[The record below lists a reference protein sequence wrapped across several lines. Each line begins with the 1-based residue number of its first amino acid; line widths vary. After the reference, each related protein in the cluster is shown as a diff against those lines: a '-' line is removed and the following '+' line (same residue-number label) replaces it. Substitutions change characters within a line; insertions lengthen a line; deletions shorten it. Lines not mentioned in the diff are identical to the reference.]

1 MAETDRAEATITG
14 RIDLK
19 LAAVLIALSLVLLL
33 FANGRNTIA
42 AAAWLAPIFLLR
54 FVRSH
59 SPRLGLPVAW
69 LVLSGAFIFQFRGM
83 VPLPPIWYLVLAAV
97 YGLVE
102 TVPFAL
108 DRIAS
113 HRIGGFRSTLVL
125 PCGWVLSEYLVATFT
140 PYGSWGAA
148 AYSQHENLT
157 LLQILSITGLYG
169 VSFLIAWFAAIC
181 NWAWERQFEWQ
192 EIKRGAAWAATVA
205 VAVGFYGGV
214 RLGLTRPDDPTVR
227 IASLTRPDIEVIPSP
242 EIGERIFSGTQTADD
257 TDQVRRRGH
266 SINNDLL
273 SRTEREA
280 IAGARIVI
288 WGETNGF
295 VLKDDEDQLIQ
306 RGIELA
312 RDREIYLGMGLA
324 TWNSERSS
332 PLENKI
338 VLITP
343 DGEVAWESYK
353 AIPVPGSEAEMSARD
368 DGRIR
373 MIESPYG
380 RLSSAICFDMD
391 FPGLLKQAGRLHTDV
406 MLVPSNDWKA
416 IDPWHSEMARF
427 RAIEQGFNL
436 VRHTSGG
443 LSIATDYQGRVLSRM
458 DHYTT
463 AERVMISE
471 VPTRGVNTIY
481 SWIGDL
487 FSWVCIATLLGLLW
501 LARRR
506 PTVSISGD

>member
-19 LAAVLIALSLVLLL
+19 SAAVLIALSLVLLL

-42 AAAWLAPIFLLR
+42 VAAWLALIFLLR
-54 FVRSH
+54 FVRTH
-59 SPRLGLPVAW
+59 SPRFGLPVAW

-83 VPLPPIWYLVLAAV
+83 VPLPQIWYLVLAVV

-108 DRIAS
+108 DRIAA

-125 PCGWVLSEYLVATFT
+125 PCGWVLTEYLVATFT
-140 PYGSWGAA
+140 PYGSWGAL

-157 LLQILSITGLYG
+157 LLQVLSITGLYG

-181 NWAWERQFEWQ
+181 SWAWERQFEWK
-192 EIKRGAAWAATVA
+192 EIRHGAAWTAAVA
-205 VAVGFYGGV
+205 VAVCFYGGA
-214 RLGLTRPDDPTVR
+214 RLRLTPPDDPTVR
-227 IASLTRPDIEVIPSP
+227 VASLTKPDIELIPSP
-242 EIGERIFSGTQTADD
+242 EIAERIFSGSKTAED
-257 TDQVRRRGH
+257 TDQVRRRGR

-273 SRTEREA
+273 SRSDREA
-280 IAGARIVI
+280 LAGARIVI
-288 WGETNGF
+288 WGEGNAF
-295 VLKDDEDQLIQ
+295 ALKDDEQQLIQ
-306 RGIELA
+306 QGIELA
-312 RDREIYLGMGLA
+312 RDRKIYLGMGLA
-324 TWNSERSS
+324 TWNSESSS

-343 DGEVAWESYK
+343 NGEVAWESYK
-353 AIPVPGSEAEMSARD
+353 AIPVPGSEAAVSARD

-391 FPGLLKQAGRLHTDV
+391 FPGLLRQAGRLRTDV
-406 MLVPSNDWKA
+406 MLVPSNDWKE

-463 AERVMISE
+463 ADRVMISE
-471 VPTRGVNTIY
+471 VPTRGVNTVY
-481 SWIGDL
+481 SWIGDF
-487 FSWVCIATLLGLLW
+487 FSWVCIATLLGLLR
-501 LARRR
+501 LAWRR
-506 PTVSISGD
+506 PAVSIAGD

>member
-1 MAETDRAEATITG
+1 MDERETTAPALRDGANR
-14 RIDLK
+14 K
-19 LAAVLIALSLVLLL
+19 LAYWGMLAFLLL
-33 FANGRNTIA
+33 LCANGRNTIA
-42 AAAWLAPIFLLR
+42 VAAWLAPIFLLR
-54 FVRSH
+54 FVRSK
-59 SPRLGLPVAW
+59 SPRLGLSVAW

-83 VPLPPIWYLVLAAV
+83 VPLPPVWYLVLAVV

-108 DRIAS
+108 DRIAAN
-113 HRIGGFRSTLVL
+113 RIGGFTSTLVL
-125 PCGWVLSEYLVATFT
+125 PCGWVLTEYLVATLT

-181 NWAWERQFEWQ
+181 NWAWERRFEWQ
-192 EIKRGAAWAATVA
+192 EIRRGAVWTAAVA
-205 VAVGFYGGV
+205 VAVCFYGGA
-214 RLGLTRPDDPTVR
+214 RLGLTPPDDPTVR
-227 IASLTRPDIEVIPSP
+227 IASLTRPDIELIPSP
-242 EIGERIFSGTQTADD
+242 EISERIFSGTQTADD
-257 TDQVRRRGH
+257 TDQVRRRGN

-273 SRTEREA
+273 SRSEREA

-288 WGETNGF
+288 WGEANAF
-295 VLKDDEDQLIQ
+295 VWKDDEDLLIQ

-312 RDREIYLGMGLA
+312 RDREIYLGMGLG
-324 TWNSERSS
+324 TWNSESSS

-343 DGEVAWESYK
+343 NGEVAWESYK
-353 AIPVPGSEAEMSARD
+353 AIPVPGSEAAMSARD

-391 FPGLLKQAGRLHTDV
+391 FPGLLKQAGKLHTDV
-406 MLVPSNDWKA
+406 MLVPSNDWKE

-463 AERVMISE
+463 ADRVMISE
-471 VPTRGVNTIY
+471 VPTRGVNTVY
-481 SWIGDL
+481 SRIGDL
-487 FSWVCIATLLGLLW
+487 FSWVCIATLLGLLG
-501 LARRR
+501 LAWWR
-506 PTVSISGD
+506 PTVSTAGD

>member
-1 MAETDRAEATITG
+1 MAENETAPGQLDRANRTSAYWG
-14 RIDLK
+14 V
-19 LAAVLIALSLVLLL
+19 LAFLLLL
-33 FANGRNTIA
+33 FSNGRNTIA
-42 AAAWLAPIFLLR
+42 VAAWLAPVFLLR
-54 FVRSH
+54 FVRTH
-59 SPRLGLPVAW
+59 SPRFGLLVAW
-69 LVLSGAFIFQFRGM
+69 LVLSGAFVFQFRGM
-83 VPLPPIWYLVLAAV
+83 VPLPYMWYLVLAAV

-108 DRIAS
+108 DRIAA

-125 PCGWVLSEYLVATFT
+125 PCSWVVTEYLVATFT

-169 VSFLIAWFAAIC
+169 VSFLIAWFAAIY
-181 NWAWERQFEWQ
+181 NWIWEHQFEWQ
-192 EIKRGAAWAATVA
+192 KIRRGVAWTAMVA
-205 VAVGFYGGV
+205 VAVCFYGGA
-214 RLGLTRPDDPTVR
+214 RLALTRPDDPTVR
-227 IASLTRPDIEVIPSP
+227 VASLTKPDIELIPSP
-242 EIGERIFSGTQTADD
+242 EVAERIFSGTQTADD
-257 TDQVRRRGH
+257 TDEVRRRGRA
-266 SINNDLL
+266 INDDLL
-273 SRTEREA
+273 SRSEREA

-288 WGETNGF
+288 WGESNGF
-295 VLKDDEDQLIQ
+295 ALKDDEQELIQ

-312 RDREIYLGMGLA
+312 RDQQIYLGMGLA
-324 TWNSERSS
+324 TWNTESRS

-343 DGEVAWESYK
+343 NGELAWESYK
-353 AIPVPGSEAEMSARD
+353 AIPVPGTEAALSARD
-368 DGRIR
+368 EGRIR
-373 MIESPYG
+373 VTESPYG

-391 FPGLLKQAGRLHTDV
+391 FPGLLKQAGRLRTDV
-406 MLVPSNDWKA
+406 MLVPSNDWQE

-427 RAIEQGFNL
+427 RSIEQGFNL

-471 VPTRGVNTIY
+471 VPTRGVTTVY
-481 SWIGDL
+481 SRIGDL
-487 FSWVCIATLLGLLW
+487 FSWICIAVLLGLLRLGW
-501 LARRR
+501 RR
-506 PTVSISGD
+506 PTVSTAGD

>member
-1 MAETDRAEATITG
+1 M
-14 RIDLK
+14 
-19 LAAVLIALSLVLLL
+19 
-33 FANGRNTIA
+33 
-42 AAAWLAPIFLLR
+42 
-54 FVRSH
+54 
-59 SPRLGLPVAW
+59 
-69 LVLSGAFIFQFRGM
+69 
-83 VPLPPIWYLVLAAV
+83 
-97 YGLVE
+97 
-102 TVPFAL
+102 
-108 DRIAS
+108 
-113 HRIGGFRSTLVL
+113 
-125 PCGWVLSEYLVATFT
+125 
-140 PYGSWGAA
+140 
-148 AYSQHENLT
+148 
-157 LLQILSITGLYG
+157 
-169 VSFLIAWFAAIC
+169 
-181 NWAWERQFEWQ
+181 
-192 EIKRGAAWAATVA
+192 
-205 VAVGFYGGV
+205 
-214 RLGLTRPDDPTVR
+214 
-227 IASLTRPDIEVIPSP
+227 
-242 EIGERIFSGTQTADD
+242 
-257 TDQVRRRGH
+257 
-266 SINNDLL
+266 
-273 SRTEREA
+273 
-280 IAGARIVI
+280 
-288 WGETNGF
+288 
-295 VLKDDEDQLIQ
+295 
-306 RGIELA
+306 
-312 RDREIYLGMGLA
+312 
-324 TWNSERSS
+324 
-332 PLENKI
+332 
-338 VLITP
+338 LITP
-343 DGEVAWESYK
+343 NGEVAWESYK
-353 AIPVPGSEAEMSARD
+353 AIPVPGSEAAMSARD